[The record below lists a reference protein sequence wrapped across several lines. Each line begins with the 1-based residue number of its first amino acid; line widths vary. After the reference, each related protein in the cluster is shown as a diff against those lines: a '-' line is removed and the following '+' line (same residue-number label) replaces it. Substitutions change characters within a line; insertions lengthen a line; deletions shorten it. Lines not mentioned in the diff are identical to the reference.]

1 MKVQVYGEYQLTRR
15 KADTLEVVQQSQ
27 IFPNLITD
35 LGLDRMGIG
44 GNILTGCYVGTSSTP
59 PAVTDTQLGALLA
72 STTNILSDVALAP
85 TSPDWQPG
93 RSFTYRFGR
102 GVAAGNLTE
111 IGVGW
116 GSTTLFSRALIV
128 DGGGTPTTFV
138 VLSDEVLDVSY
149 TVRCV
154 FPLTDST
161 YNVTIAGVDHTVT
174 ARLANAASSTV
185 FNGPSAMFPAF
196 ATLFSGSTALGPVTG
211 LVNGTNIYFGSGAI
225 APVGSYVNGT
235 FNRSSLLSLS
245 ESLANSVPGISG
257 ALINTAA
264 GIPTFINFYTQF
276 LISPPIM
283 KDATKIAT
291 LQWNVAWGRYTP

>member
-15 KADTLEVVQQSQ
+15 NADTLEVVHQSK

-35 LGLDRMGIG
+35 LGLDRIGIG

-59 PAVTDTQLGALLA
+59 PDVTDTQLGALLA
-72 STTNILSDVALAP
+72 STTTILSAATIAP
-85 TSPDWQPG
+85 TSPNWQPG
-93 RSFTYRFGR
+93 RSLTYRFDR

-154 FPLTDST
+154 LPLSDST
-161 YNVTIAGVDHTVT
+161 YNVTIAGIDHTVT
-174 ARLANAASSTV
+174 ARLAKAAASNIFMGNT
-185 FNGPSAMFPAF
+185 AMFPKHAI
-196 ATLFSGSTALGPVTG
+196 LFSGSTALGPVTG
-211 LVNGTNIYFGSGAI
+211 QVNGSNIYFGGEAI
-225 APVGSYVNGT
+225 APVDSYVAGT

-245 ESLANSVPGISG
+245 ESMANSVAGISG
-257 ALINTAA
+257 ALIDTNP
-264 GIPTFINFYTQF
+264 GVGTFINFATQF

>member
-15 KADTLEVVQQSQ
+15 KADTLEVVHQSQ

-35 LGLDRMGIG
+35 LGLDRIGIG
-44 GNILTGCYVGTSSTP
+44 GSILTGCYVGTSSTP
-59 PAVTDTQLGALLA
+59 PDVTDTQLGALLA
-72 STTNILSDVALAP
+72 STTGVLSTVALAP
-85 TSPDWQPG
+85 ISPNWQPG

-102 GVAAGNLTE
+102 GVAAGSLTE

-128 DGGGTPTTFV
+128 DGGGIPTTFV

-161 YNVTIAGVDHTVT
+161 YNVTIAGIDHTVT
-174 ARLANAASSTV
+174 ARLANASNSTIA
-185 FNGPSAMFPAF
+185 NGTVAMFPHYAK
-196 ATLFSGSTALGPVTG
+196 LFSGSTALGLVTG
-211 LVNGTNIYFGSGAI
+211 QVNGSNIYYGGGEI
-225 APVGSYVNGT
+225 APVDSYVNGT

-245 ESLANSVPGISG
+245 ESMANSVSGISG
-257 ALINTAA
+257 AVIDTTA
-264 GIPTFINFYTQF
+264 GTPVFISFNTQF

>member
-15 KADTLEVVQQSQ
+15 KADTLEVVHQSQ

-35 LGLDRMGIG
+35 LGLDRIGIG
-44 GNILTGCYVGTSSTP
+44 GSISTGCYVGTSSTP
-59 PAVTDTQLGALLA
+59 PDVTDTQLGALLA
-72 STTNILSDVALAP
+72 STTTILSETPLAP
-85 TSPDWQPG
+85 TSPNWQPG

-161 YNVTIAGVDHTVT
+161 YDVTIAGIDHTVT
-174 ARLANAASSTV
+174 ARLANAANSTV
-185 FNGPSAMFPAF
+185 LGGPAALFPLH
-196 ATLFSGSTALGPVTG
+196 ATLFSNSTELGPVTG
-211 LVNGTNIYFGSGAI
+211 QVNGSNIYTGSNAI
-225 APVGSYVNGT
+225 AAVGSYVNGT
-235 FNRSSLLSLS
+235 FNRSSLLSLN
-245 ESLANSVPGISG
+245 ESLANSVQGISG
-257 ALINTAA
+257 AVINTTA
-264 GIPTFINFYTQF
+264 GIQTYINFSTQF